1 MGGSSE
7 RAAVH
12 KDGLCGTRFHV
23 RASPRAGAGLAPASR
38 CPPALPPRWGLA
50 LRSRRGGGFSSRLGG
65 GRARPCCP
73 ACSRPSCGA
82 APPELAASPPGGHS
96 PPPPSKP
103 PWLSP
108 RQRAALCSPLLPA
121 RAQLHFQ
128 LLQTLAALAIRRL
141 PPAGPAPPVPA
152 SLRAIPLKGCSCR
165 LLSQSLVDSVWDE
178 GWRLPA
184 RERRPLGSFPFAK

>member
-1 MGGSSE
+1 MPP
-7 RAAVH
+7 
-12 KDGLCGTRFHV
+12 CTRTG
-23 RASPRAGAGLAPASR
+23 RAGRGSMCEPRLEPGPASLR
-38 CPPALPPRWGLA
+38 HPAACRHCRLGGAR
-50 LRSRRGGGFSSRLGG
+50 RSAPGGARGFSPGLGG
-65 GRARPCCP
+65 GRAQPCCP
-73 ACSRPSCGA
+73 ACTRPSCGA

-96 PPPPSKP
+96 LPPSPFKP

-108 RQRAALCSPLLPA
+108 RQRAAFCSPLLPA

-165 LLSQSLVDSVWDE
+165 SLSQSLVDSVWDE

>member
-1 MGGSSE
+1 MPPCTRTGCAGRGSMCE
-7 RAAVH
+7 PH
-12 KDGLCGTRFHV
+12 LEPG
-23 RASPRAGAGLAPASR
+23 PASLR
-38 CPPALPPRWGLA
+38 HPAA
-50 LRSRRGGGFSSRLGG
+50 RRHCRLGG
-65 GRARPCCP
+65 AWRSAPGGAGGLAQGWAGAEHGRAARPAAARHAALP
-73 ACSRPSCGA
+73 RLNWPRPRRVGTA
-82 APPELAASPPGGHS
+82 L
-96 PPPPSKP
+96 PPPSKP